1 MELNVFKCPNCG
13 HEINR
18 DFNGA
23 PRSLTTSS
31 GCARSLL
38 KARGVH

>member
-23 PRSLTTSS
+23 PDP
-31 GCARSLL
+31 
-38 KARGVH
+38 

>member
-1 MELNVFKCPNCG
+1 MFKCPNCG

-23 PRSLTTSS
+23 PDP
-31 GCARSLL
+31 
-38 KARGVH
+38 